1 MHWKAAEWV
10 HSHGMAKYFQMDM
23 SGTLTVNDHGLFLI
37 YAQVNIIMQFSLIK
51 LNILWYVSR
60 SCIATIMT

>member
-10 HSHGMAKYFQMDM
+10 HSHGMAKYFQMDP

-37 YAQVNIIMQFSLIK
+37 YAQVCCNSYAIVIFS
-51 LNILWYVSR
+51 N
-60 SCIATIMT
+60 